1 MHGGELSPL
10 DSRGLCLLSLDGGV
24 RELSALYIL
33 KALMDRLNHERA
45 DRPPVKP
52 CEVTGGLI
60 AIMLGRL
67 EMTVD
72 ECIDTWTGKIKLRF
86 NAKKLEHAIKDA
98 ITSNGAK
105 ETDFL
110 MTDFVCTIA
119 HEMEEIARLRSYS
132 LPHKRNIRAT
142 ICQAALATS
151 VATTFFDPVYI
162 GARKFADRALGANN
176 PVEQVEWE
184 ASDIWC
190 SGTGDLKPL
199 AKCFVSIWTGS
210 PGKKAIEDNILK
222 FLSGTLHLDE
232 KRYFCFNVDQGLQ
245 NVGLAGYREQGEI
258 EAATDDYLEHQ
269 AQEFRVRDCIQNLKF
284 KESVYI
290 SDFV

>member
-1 MHGGELSPL
+1 
-10 DSRGLCLLSLDGGV
+10 
-24 RELSALYIL
+24 
-33 KALMDRLNHERA
+33 
-45 DRPPVKP
+45 
-52 CEVTGGLI
+52 
-60 AIMLGRL
+60 
-67 EMTVD
+67 
-72 ECIDTWTGKIKLRF
+72 
-86 NAKKLEHAIKDA
+86 
-98 ITSNGAK
+98 
-105 ETDFL
+105 
-110 MTDFVCTIA
+110 
-119 HEMEEIARLRSYS
+119 MEEIARLRSYS

-222 FLSGTLHLDE
+222 FLSGTLVSIATETENAE
-232 KRYFCFNVDQGLQ
+232 K
-245 NVGLAGYREQGEI
+245 
-258 EAATDDYLEHQ
+258 
-269 AQEFRVRDCIQNLKF
+269 KF
-284 KESVYI
+284 I
-290 SDFV
+290 AI